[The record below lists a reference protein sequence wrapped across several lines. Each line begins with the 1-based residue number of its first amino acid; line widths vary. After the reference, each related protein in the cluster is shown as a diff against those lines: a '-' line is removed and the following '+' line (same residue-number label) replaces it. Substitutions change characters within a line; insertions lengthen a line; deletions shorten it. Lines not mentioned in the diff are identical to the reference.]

1 MRFYLTDV
9 HMNVDTDK
17 RIDTVMDT
25 FVTDDVCLLQFRV
38 EWEREFD
45 SF

>member
-1 MRFYLTDV
+1 
-9 HMNVDTDK
+9 MNVDTDK

-38 EWEREFD
+38 E
-45 SF
+45 